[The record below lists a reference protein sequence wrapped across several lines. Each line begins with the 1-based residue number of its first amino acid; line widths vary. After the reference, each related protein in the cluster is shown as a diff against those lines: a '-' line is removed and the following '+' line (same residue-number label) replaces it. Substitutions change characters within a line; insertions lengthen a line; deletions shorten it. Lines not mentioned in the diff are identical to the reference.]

1 MISFLIIFSIRG
13 LLRGLIKE
21 GFSLVG
27 FFGGIVVGINYNELV
42 YKVFR
47 DFHIEN
53 PIMHRVVGFFAI
65 FIAFVFVTYILGEIM
80 HRLFRALALSTID
93 RLLGFAVGAV
103 EGFLLGG
110 FTIFILSK
118 IPVLQEL
125 VTGGEIA
132 RFVLS
137 LFGEVLKKV

>member
-1 MISFLIIFSIRG
+1 VISFLAVFSIRG

-27 FFGGIVVGINYNELV
+27 FFGGIVIGIKYNDLV
-42 YKVFR
+42 YRIVNL
-47 DFHIEN
+47 HIEH
-53 PIMHRVVGFFAI
+53 PVLHKIVGFVSV
-65 FIAFVFVTYILGEIM
+65 FIAFVFVTYIVGEIM

-93 RLLGFAVGAV
+93 RLLGFAVGAL

-118 IPVLQEL
+118 VPVLQKI
-125 VTGGEIA
+125 VTEGEIA

>member
-1 MISFLIIFSIRG
+1 MISFLAVFSIRG

-27 FFGGIVVGINYNELV
+27 FFGGIVIGIKYNDLV
-42 YKVFR
+42 YRIVNL
-47 DFHIEN
+47 HIEH
-53 PIMHRVVGFFAI
+53 PVLHKIVGFVSV
-65 FIAFVFVTYILGEIM
+65 FIAFVFVTYIVGEIM

-93 RLLGFAVGAV
+93 RLLGFAVGAL

-118 IPVLQEL
+118 VPVLQKI
-125 VTGGEIA
+125 VTEGEIA